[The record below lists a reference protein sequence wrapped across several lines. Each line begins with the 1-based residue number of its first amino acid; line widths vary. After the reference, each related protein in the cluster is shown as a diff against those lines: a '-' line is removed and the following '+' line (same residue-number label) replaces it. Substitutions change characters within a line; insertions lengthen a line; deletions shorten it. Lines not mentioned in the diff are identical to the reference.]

1 MTRGVKVPCAT
12 VTPSG
17 KTDLADLTVS
27 HFALATRVADVE
39 RIRDQSGRATA
50 DESGPETRREREP
63 FLFVQC
69 KLKPTSGESC
79 PEKSNLDQHE
89 RRALE
94 QTLYFGEVLGGDGPI
109 HHTMVGTNADGHA
122 LSSDD
127 GVAGANDGLF
137 ENRPDADDD
146 GLWRIDDRV
155 EELDSVSAEVGDGD
169 GSALVLIGF
178 QFFTARACREI
189 FDRLADVFDRTFL
202 GVADDRG
209 DETVIDGDGNGKV
222 HGTVLDDGIASE

>member
-27 HFALATRVADVE
+27 HFALATRVANVE

-63 FLFVQC
+63 FPLVQC

-94 QTLYFGEVLGGDGPI
+94 EAFHFCEVLGCDS
-109 HHTMVGTNADGHA
+109 A
-122 LSSDD
+122 
-127 GVAGANDGLF
+127 
-137 ENRPDADDD
+137 
-146 GLWRIDDRV
+146 IDD
-155 EELDSVSAEVGDGD
+155 A
-169 GSALVLIGF
+169 
-178 QFFTARACREI
+178 
-189 FDRLADVFDRTFL
+189 
-202 GVADDRG
+202 
-209 DETVIDGDGNGKV
+209 VIDAKGMVDVLKIRPIARMGYYDYTTVDSKFQMVIPGNSQALLAGLEGSGDK
-222 HGTVLDDGIASE
+222 IAASR